1 MGSKGTQGVD
11 GYGRG
16 VTDVLR
22 VGRLQVPLSE
32 LTWRFDTPG
41 GPGGQHANRAA
52 TRVEVRFAVVDS
64 PSLSDAQRSRLL
76 ARVGPVVVAASADSR
91 SQSRNR
97 DLALERLRTVL
108 GEALREERP
117 RRKTKPSKRAKAR
130 RLDSKR
136 KRSEVKKTRGR
147 VRPDD

>member
-1 MGSKGTQGVD
+1 MG
-11 GYGRG
+11 GYRRG

-52 TRVEVRFAVVDS
+52 TRAEVRFDIVGS
-64 PSLSDAQRSRLL
+64 PSLSDAQRHRLRS
-76 ARVGPVVVAASADSR
+76 RVGAVAVATSADSR
-91 SQSRNR
+91 SQSRNK
-97 DLALERLRTVL
+97 DLALERLRTIL

-117 RRKTKPSKRAKAR
+117 RRKTKPSRRAKAR

>member
-1 MGSKGTQGVD
+1 
-11 GYGRG
+11 

-52 TRVEVRFAVVDS
+52 TRAEVRFDVVAS
-64 PSLSDAQRSRLL
+64 PSLTDSQRSRLS

-97 DLALERLRTVL
+97 DLALERLRTIL

-117 RRKTKPSKRAKAR
+117 RRKTKPSRAAKTR

-147 VRPDD
+147 VHPDD

>member
-1 MGSKGTQGVD
+1 VG
-11 GYGRG
+11 GYRRG

-52 TRVEVRFAVVDS
+52 TRAEVRFDIVGS
-64 PSLSDAQRSRLL
+64 PSLSDAQRNRL
-76 ARVGPVVVAASADSR
+76 RSKVGAVAVATSADSR
-91 SQSRNR
+91 SQSRNK
-97 DLALERLRTVL
+97 DLALERLRTIL

-117 RRKTKPSKRAKAR
+117 RRKTKPSRRAKAR

>member
-1 MGSKGTQGVD
+1 M
-11 GYGRG
+11 
-16 VTDVLR
+16 TDVLR

-52 TRVEVRFAVVDS
+52 TRAEVRFDVVTS
-64 PSLSDAQRSRLL
+64 PSLTEAQRSRLTE
-76 ARVGPVVVAASADSR
+76 RVGPVIVATAADSR

-97 DLALERLRTVL
+97 DRALERLRTIL
-108 GEALREERP
+108 DEALREQRP
-117 RRKTKPSKRAKAR
+117 RRRTKPSRAAEAR

-136 KRSEVKKTRGR
+136 RRSAVKKRRGR
-147 VRPDD
+147 VRPDE

>member
-1 MGSKGTQGVD
+1 MG
-11 GYGRG
+11 GYRRG

-52 TRVEVRFAVVDS
+52 TRAEVRFDIAGS
-64 PSLSDAQRSRLL
+64 PSLSDAQRNRLRS
-76 ARVGPVVVAASADSR
+76 RVGAVAVATSADSR
-91 SQSRNR
+91 SQSRNK
-97 DLALERLRTVL
+97 DLALERLRTIL

-117 RRKTKPSKRAKAR
+117 RRKTKPSKGAKAR
-130 RLDSKR
+130 RLDSKK

>member
-1 MGSKGTQGVD
+1 M
-11 GYGRG
+11 
-16 VTDVLR
+16 TDVLR

-52 TRVEVRFAVVDS
+52 TRAEVRFDVAGS
-64 PSLSDAQRSRLL
+64 PSLTEAQRSRLR
-76 ARVGPVVVAASADSR
+76 AKVGPVVVATSADSR

-97 DLALERLRTVL
+97 DLALERLRTIL

-117 RRKTKPSKRAKAR
+117 RRKTKPSRGAKAR

-136 KRSEVKKTRGR
+136 KRGEVKKTRGR

>member
-1 MGSKGTQGVD
+1 MG
-11 GYGRG
+11 GYRRG

-52 TRVEVRFAVVDS
+52 TRAEVRFDIVGS
-64 PSLSDAQRSRLL
+64 PSLSESQRNRLRSR
-76 ARVGPVVVAASADSR
+76 VGAVAVATSADSR
-91 SQSRNR
+91 SQSRNK
-97 DLALERLRTVL
+97 DLALERLRTIL

-117 RRKTKPSKRAKAR
+117 RRKTKPSRRAKAR

>member
-1 MGSKGTQGVD
+1 
-11 GYGRG
+11 
-16 VTDVLR
+16 
-22 VGRLQVPLSE
+22 VPLSE

-52 TRVEVRFAVVDS
+52 TRAEVRFSVAES
-64 PSLSDAQRSRLL
+64 PSLTEAQRTRLL
-76 ARVGPVVVAASADSR
+76 ARVGAVAVAASADSR

-97 DLALERLRTVL
+97 DLALDRLRSLL
-108 GEALREERP
+108 GEALAEERT
-117 RRKTKPSKRAKAR
+117 RRKTKPSRAAKRR

-136 KRSEVKKTRGR
+136 RRSEVKKTRGR

>member
-1 MGSKGTQGVD
+1 
-11 GYGRG
+11 

-22 VGRLQVPLSE
+22 VGRLEVPLSE

-52 TRVEVRFAVVDS
+52 TRAEVRFAVTGS
-64 PSLSDAQRSRLL
+64 PSLTDSQRRRLQAKL
-76 ARVGPVVVAASADSR
+76 GPVVVAASADSR

-97 DLALERLRTVL
+97 DLALERLRSLL

-117 RRKTKPSKRAKAR
+117 RRKTKPSRAAKAR
-130 RLDSKR
+130 RVDSK
-136 KRSEVKKTRGR
+136 KRRGEVKRTRGR